1 MPTRKIIKNTFSTRR
16 QFLNI
21 KPNYEK
27 AFTPRSFF
35 RKPFSVLANL
45 IIALTFTL
53 SGCGQDSEK
62 TLSTEAQI
70 PADLILHNGNI
81 LTIDNNFSIQSA
93 IVISAGKVIIT
104 GDESILTRYKARK
117 IIDLNGKTLMPG
129 FNDSHTHISGNP
141 KRYIELSDTTSIVE
155 IQTLVKDKA
164 QALAP
169 GEWITGY
176 GWSEDELT
184 EKRKLT
190 RYDLDDAAPNN
201 PVVLTR
207 AGAHSAVGSSLA
219 LATAGITSQTPDPE
233 GGVIERD
240 DSGEPNGIIRE
251 RHNLLL
257 DLVPQSSEEEMID
270 SLEVNLNQLL
280 AKGITSITDAQK
292 TPIEY
297 QRWEKL
303 YEQSRLPLPRAS
315 LQFEWNDPEA
325 INALKERVGE
335 GSDNLKI
342 GPIKIFVDG
351 GFTGPAAYTIDP
363 YRNQTTYR
371 GYLNMPE
378 SELVSQI
385 NEIHEAGWQMGIHA
399 IGDAAIQLVVDTLAD
414 TLTRTPKVDHRHY
427 LNHFSMRPPENTMK
441 KMAEHNIHITQQAN
455 FTYTLEGRYA
465 ENLDGF
471 RLAHNNPIRSP
482 MEHGIVV
489 ALSSD
494 ILPIGPLV
502 GLYAAVTR
510 KGRSGTVYG
519 PDEAISISQA
529 LRAYTQIGAFMGFD
543 DDIKGTFE
551 PGKYADMIVLSKDIL
566 SIDAEQILDIEV
578 LQTYMS
584 GELVFEKVPASN

>member
-1 MPTRKIIKNTFSTRR
+1 MNLRKIIKSIFGIRHQS
-16 QFLNI
+16 LGA
-21 KPNYEK
+21 KPNCTEDFAQK
-27 AFTPRSFF
+27 SFF
-35 RKPFSVLANL
+35 KKSLSDIATL
-45 IIALTFTL
+45 LLALTFTL
-53 SGCGQDSEK
+53 AGCGQDSK
-62 TLSTEAQI
+62 KALSTAAQI
-70 PADLILHNGNI
+70 PVDLILHNGKI
-81 LTIDNNFSIQSA
+81 LTIDHNFNIQSA
-93 IVISAGKVIIT
+93 IAINAGKVIIT
-104 GDESILTRYKARK
+104 GDESILTQYKASK
-117 IIDLNGKTLMPG
+117 IVDLNGKTLMPG

-141 KRYIELSDTTSIVE
+141 RRYIDLSDTTSIIE
-155 IQTLVKDKA
+155 IQSLVKDKA
-164 QALAP
+164 NTLGP

-184 EKRKLT
+184 EQRKPT
-190 RYDLDDAAPNN
+190 RFDLDDAAPNN

-207 AGAHSAVGSSLA
+207 AGAHSAVGSSMA
-219 LATAGITSQTPDPE
+219 LSAAGITSQTPDPK
-233 GGVIERD
+233 GGVIEHE

-257 DLVPQSSEEEMID
+257 DLVPPSSEAEMIA

-292 TPIEY
+292 TPAEY
-297 QRWEKL
+297 QRWETL
-303 YEQSRLPLPRAS
+303 YKQAQLPLPRAA

-325 INALKERVGE
+325 ISALKKRVGE
-335 GSDNLKI
+335 GNDNLKI

-363 YRNQTTYR
+363 YRNQATYR

-385 NEIHEAGWQMGIHA
+385 NEIHDAGWQMGIHA
-399 IGDAAIQLVVDTLAD
+399 IGDAAIQLVVDTLGD
-414 TLTRTPKVDHRHY
+414 TLTRAPKTDHRHY
-427 LNHFSMRPPENTMK
+427 LNHFSMRPPEKTMK

-482 MEHGIVV
+482 MEHGVVV

-494 ILPIGPLV
+494 ILPIGPMV

-510 KGRSGTVYG
+510 KGMSGTVYG
-519 PDEAISISQA
+519 PDEAISIGQA
-529 LRAYTQIGAFMGFD
+529 LRAYTQIGAFINFD
-543 DDIKGTFE
+543 DDIKGTLE
-551 PGKYADMIVLSKDIL
+551 PGKYADMIVLSEDIL
-566 SIDAEQILDIEV
+566 NINAEQILDVEV
-578 LQTYMS
+578 LQTYKS
-584 GELVFEKVPASN
+584 GELVFEKVPANN

>member
-1 MPTRKIIKNTFSTRR
+1 MDSRKTRKNITSIRRRALNLSRHRTKPIFQPTALRKSFSAITTVLLACTF
-16 QFLNI
+16 F
-21 KPNYEK
+21 
-27 AFTPRSFF
+27 
-35 RKPFSVLANL
+35 
-45 IIALTFTL
+45 
-53 SGCGQDSEK
+53 GCSQGNEPAQSPV
-62 TLSTEAQI
+62 AQI
-70 PADLILHNGNI
+70 PVDLVLHNGKV

-93 IVISAGKVIIT
+93 IAVNDGKVVVT
-104 GDESILTRYKARK
+104 GDESILTQYKASK
-117 IIDLNGKTLMPG
+117 IVDLKGKTLMPG

-141 KRYIELSDTTSIVE
+141 RRYIDLSDTTSILE
-155 IQTLVKDKA
+155 MQSLVRDKA
-164 QALAP
+164 NALGQ

-184 EKRKLT
+184 EQRKPT

-207 AGAHSAVGSSLA
+207 AGAHSAVGSSMA
-219 LATAGITSQTPDPE
+219 LAAAGITSQTPDPE
-233 GGVIERD
+233 GGVIEHE

-257 DLVPQSSEEEMID
+257 DLVPPSSEEEMIA

-292 TPIEY
+292 TPAEY
-297 QRWEKL
+297 QRWETL
-303 YEQSRLPLPRAS
+303 YEQAQLPLPRAA
-315 LQFEWNDPEA
+315 LQFEWNDPVT
-325 INALKERVGE
+325 ISALKERVGE

-363 YRNQTTYR
+363 YRNQASYR

-385 NEIHEAGWQMGIHA
+385 NEIHDAGWQMGIHA

-414 TLTRTPKVDHRHY
+414 TLTRTPKADHRHY
-427 LNHFSMRPPENTMK
+427 LNHFSMHPPEETMR

-471 RLAHNNPIRSP
+471 RLAHNNPINSP
-482 MEHGIVV
+482 MEHGIVL

-494 ILPIGPLV
+494 ILPIGPMV

-510 KGRSGTVYG
+510 KGMSGRVYG
-519 PDEAISISQA
+519 PDEAISIGQA
-529 LRAYTQIGAFMGFD
+529 LRAYTQIAAFINFD
-543 DDIKGTFE
+543 DDIKGTLE
-551 PGKYADMIVLSKDIL
+551 PGKYADMIVLSDDIL
-566 SIDAEQILDIEV
+566 NIDAEQILDVEV
-578 LQTYMS
+578 LETYMN
-584 GELVFEKVPASN
+584 GELVYEKAPPRD

>member
-1 MPTRKIIKNTFSTRR
+1 MNLRKIIKSIFSIRHHS
-16 QFLNI
+16 LSA
-21 KPNYEK
+21 KPNCTEVFAQKY
-27 AFTPRSFF
+27 FF
-35 RKPFSVLANL
+35 KKSLSAIATL
-45 IIALTFTL
+45 LLALTFTL
-53 SGCGQDSEK
+53 AGCGQDREK
-62 TLSTEAQI
+62 ALTKAAQI
-70 PADLILHNGNI
+70 PVDLILHNGKI
-81 LTIDNNFSIQSA
+81 LTIDYNFNIQSA
-93 IVISAGKVIIT
+93 IAINAGKVIIT
-104 GDESILTRYKARK
+104 GDESILTQYKASK
-117 IIDLNGKTLMPG
+117 IVDLNGKTLMPG
-129 FNDSHTHISGNP
+129 FNDTHTHISGNSR
-141 KRYIELSDTTSIVE
+141 RYIDLSDTTSIIE
-155 IQTLVKDKA
+155 IQSLVRDKA
-164 QALAP
+164 NTLGP

-184 EKRKLT
+184 EQRKPT

-207 AGAHSAVGSSLA
+207 AGAHSAVGSSMA
-219 LATAGITSQTPDPE
+219 LSAAGITSQTPDPE
-233 GGVIERD
+233 GGVIEHE
-240 DSGEPNGIIRE
+240 DSGQPNGIIRE

-257 DLVPQSSEEEMID
+257 DLVPPSSEAEMIA

-292 TPIEY
+292 TPAEY
-297 QRWEKL
+297 QRWETL
-303 YEQSRLPLPRAS
+303 YKQAQLPLPRAA

-325 INALKERVGE
+325 ISALKKRVGE
-335 GSDNLKI
+335 GNDNLKI

-363 YRNQTTYR
+363 YHNQATYR

-385 NEIHEAGWQMGIHA
+385 NEIHDAGWQMGIHA
-399 IGDAAIQLVVDTLAD
+399 IGDAAIQLVVDTLGD
-414 TLTRTPKVDHRHY
+414 TLIRAPKTDHRHY

-482 MEHGIVV
+482 MEHGVVV

-510 KGRSGTVYG
+510 KGMSGMVYG
-519 PDEAISISQA
+519 PDEAISIGQA
-529 LRAYTQIGAFMGFD
+529 LRAYTQIGAFINFD
-543 DDIKGTFE
+543 DDIKGTLE
-551 PGKYADMIVLSKDIL
+551 PGKYADMIVLSEDIL
-566 SIDAEQILDIEV
+566 NIDAEQILDVEV
-578 LQTYMS
+578 LQTYKS
-584 GELVFEKVPASN
+584 GELVFEKVPANN